1 MDALE
6 AANVRIPRTWTAGQ
20 VCRAAVGASAA
31 SAGVWVLAGWCDVVG
46 VVSLLAGVLAVATLT
61 GRRRHDDAGNSNRE

>member
-31 SAGVWVLAGWCDVVG
+31 AFGVWLLAVWCDVVG
-46 VVSLLAGVLAVATLT
+46 GVSVLAVAILI
-61 GRRRHDDAGNSNRE
+61 GQDG